1 MNIVN
6 KKGEIKKENNNETYF
21 KSNNIKICDLIDL
34 SNIVEPE
41 EIIELDS
48 QNDDVQWVKVKSSN
62 SCRGCLENQE
72 NQEGHMDYGG
82 CLYIEDDFNEVD
94 NDINEVFSL
103 DSNTSESEIIENLIY
118 TRVV

>member
-72 NQEGHMDYGG
+72 EYIDYDG
-82 CLYIEDDFNEVD
+82 CLYMGNNNNNNSNNNNNNKV
-94 NDINEVFSL
+94 VSL
-103 DSNTSESEIIENLIY
+103 DSKMSESEIIDDLIY